1 MVTVI
6 KLVLFADT
14 ISNLSSLRGRTSNR
28 YKNYSTKL
36 ILIVLITVFILLQMK
51 ELANLEKTTNTY
63 DKINVVF
70 I

>member
-1 MVTVI
+1 MITVI

-36 ILIVLITVFILLQMK
+36 ILIVFITVFYPATDERVSK
-51 ELANLEKTTNTY
+51 FRENH
-63 DKINVVF
+63 
-70 I
+70 